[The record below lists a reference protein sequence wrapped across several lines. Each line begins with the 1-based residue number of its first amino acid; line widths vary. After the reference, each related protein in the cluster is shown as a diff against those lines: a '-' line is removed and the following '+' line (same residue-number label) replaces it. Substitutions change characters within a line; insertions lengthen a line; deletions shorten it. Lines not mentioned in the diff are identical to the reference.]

1 MPNTVPYEVIAAP
14 GTAYLAPVATAFPL
28 IDAAPAGTWIK
39 IGTNGDLNYDGQTG
53 IEVSHPQSINKW
65 RSLGDTGSRKV
76 FRTEEDLM
84 IKLKVVDVSLEQY
97 KLAVNGNTV
106 TDTAA
111 GSGLA
116 GHRKVGLSRGFT
128 VATYAMLLRFNTSPY
143 GATATW
149 NMQYE
154 IPIVAMAGSPVVL
167 YKNGDPAGYEL
178 EFHALVDAAAAAAER
193 FGVLRAMDAD
203 PV

>member
-14 GTAYLAPVATAFPL
+14 GTAYLAATGTAFPL
-28 IDAAPAGTWIK
+28 IDAAPAGAWIK
-39 IGTNGDLNYDGQTG
+39 IGSNGDLNYDAQTG
-53 IEVSHPQSINKW
+53 IEVSHPQSMNKW
-65 RSLGDTGSRKV
+65 RALGDTGSRKV

-84 IKLKVVDVSLEQY
+84 IKLKVVDLTLENY
-97 KLAVNGNTV
+97 KLALNANTV

-111 GSGLA
+111 GSGTA

-128 VATYAMLLRFNTSPY
+128 VATYAMLVRFNTSPY
-143 GATATW
+143 GSTATW

-154 IPIVAMAGSPVVL
+154 VPIVAMFGSPVL
-167 YKNGDPAGYEL
+167 TYKNGEPVGYEL
-178 EFHALVDAAAAAAER
+178 EFHALVDATAAAAER
-193 FGVLRAMDAD
+193 FGVIRAMDAD